1 MSEED
6 TKKLQQMYHGLRYRK
21 GSEES
26 RAAKRVRMNK
36 YQSNLELTIRLR
48 ESTVSELTTLSWSLY
63 QRKEGGT
70 YDEIVIHLIK
80 SFDECRNHHY
90 NNNNNQQ
97 QERQRKP

>member
-1 MSEED
+1 MSEQD
-6 TKKLQQMYHGLRYRK
+6 TKKLQQMYHNLRYRK
-21 GSEES
+21 GSAES
-26 RAAKRVRMNK
+26 RAARRAKFNK

-48 ESTVSELTTLSWSLY
+48 ESTVSELKTLSWSLY

-90 NNNNNQQ
+90 NNNQQ
-97 QERQRKP
+97 QERHRKP